1 MPSFDVVST
10 IDKSELKNSLD
21 QSRKEVGTRFDFK
34 GIEASIE
41 EAKDELILTCS
52 SDMQLHQLIEILKNK
67 LSKRGIDIRSFVF
80 HESKPIGGDKFE
92 CKVAIKEGLDKDFAK
107 KINACIKASKLKV
120 SGSIQGDSLR
130 VSGAKRDDLQKTIEL
145 LKSQITEQPL
155 QFINFRD

>member
-21 QSRKEVGTRFDFK
+21 QTRKEVATRFDFK

-41 EAKDELILTCS
+41 ETKAELVLVCS
-52 SDMQLHQLIEILKNK
+52 SEMQLQQLIEILKNK
-67 LSKRGIDIRSFVF
+67 LTKRGIDIRSFVF
-80 HESKPIGGDKFE
+80 NPSKAIGGDKFE
-92 CKVAIKEGLDKDFAK
+92 SRVGIKEGLDKDFAK
-107 KINACIKASKLKV
+107 KINSCIKASKLKV
-120 SGSIQGDSLR
+120 AGSIQGESLR